1 MTVRISFI
9 RKLVIVLRVLMN
21 NEAANTVTSKKKTK
35 NRNFDSNQNYY
46 AVFSILVINN
56 LKRC

>member
-1 MTVRISFI
+1 MTVRISFV

-21 NEAANTVTSKKKTK
+21 NEAANTVTSKKENN

-46 AVFSILVINN
+46 TVLNILVINN

>member
-35 NRNFDSNQNYY
+35 IGILTQIRIIMPYS
-46 AVFSILVINN
+46 VFSLLII
-56 LKRC
+56 